1 MQSSPKYLQV
11 AQDIL
16 RSIENGRIGV
26 GETLPSEAQLCAH
39 YGVSRIT
46 VRAAMSTLSER
57 GLVRRRPG
65 VGTHVLR
72 KESPSRFVH
81 TSDSVDSVL
90 QFTESTHFQVLEQG
104 WVEPG
109 ELQDDGA
116 GGRSGGESRR
126 LRVVGLR
133 LNTQECAV
141 CLSEFY
147 FSPLHQSILERLP
160 GLKGSV
166 MLHMEKVFGV
176 SLYAI
181 EQVFDACKL
190 TARQAGLLQAR
201 PGDAAMRVRRWHCD
215 PKGDVLVQSVNYY
228 PSDRYTY
235 KLRMQRKSDAGESL

>member
-1 MQSSPKYLQV
+1 MQSSPKYVQV

-16 RSIENGRIGV
+16 LSIENGRIGV
-26 GETLPSEAQLCAH
+26 GEILPSEAQLCAH

-46 VRAAMSTLSER
+46 VRAAMSNLRER

-72 KESPSRFVH
+72 KEPSSRFVH

-90 QFTESTHFQVLEQG
+90 QFTESTHFHVLEQG

-109 ELQDDGA
+109 QLQDDSA
-116 GGRSGGESRR
+116 GGRPGGESRR

-133 LNTQECAV
+133 LDPQELAI

-147 FSPLHQSILERLP
+147 FSPLHQSIIECLP

-166 MLHMEKVFGV
+166 ILHMEKVFGV
-176 SLYAI
+176 SLHAI

-190 TARQAGLLQAR
+190 TACKARLLQVR
-201 PGDAAMRVRRWHCD
+201 PGDAAMRVKRWHCD
-215 PKGDVLVQSVNYY
+215 AKGDVLVQSINYY

-235 KLRMQRKSDAGESL
+235 KLRMQRKSDAGES